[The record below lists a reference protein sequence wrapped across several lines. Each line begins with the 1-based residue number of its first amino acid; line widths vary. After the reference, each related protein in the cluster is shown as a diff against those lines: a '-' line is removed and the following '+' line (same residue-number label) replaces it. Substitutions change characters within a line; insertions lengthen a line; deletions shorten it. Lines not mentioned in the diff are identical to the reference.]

1 MTVPPI
7 GHHSE
12 QEALQNLIL
21 DREFETLEDQLAE
34 FNLFDILKIEH
45 KELQHSA
52 LLAWLLNPRGSHGL
66 GNYFLRRFLSEAARE
81 YARRNTASIT
91 PLTVDRWELHDVEV
105 VTERDH
111 IDILVIARSDKFVC
125 LIENKI
131 KADEAKGQLCRY
143 LEKVKRQYEG
153 QPFPIFLTPDGREPE
168 DNRAAEKYVPLSYG
182 DIERLI
188 SQTLD
193 TRDSTLSDKV
203 RGFLEQYR
211 DTLRRHVLETEN
223 NIEELARQ
231 IYDKHQEA
239 IDLIIRSKP
248 TAKPPDWDIIDDALR
263 QHAPGLVADDH
274 NDGAH
279 RFAVP
284 EFDEIGQLRSATDW
298 TTSRRLLLF
307 EAKYTSRYLSLI
319 IGPGPQDVR
328 QRVYDLSQRDDG
340 IPGVKM
346 YNASKLNQ
354 KWQTIYRTRIPGIA
368 GKQLPDYR
376 SAKEEVEKAISHFYA
391 KDYPKLVDA
400 IRAEFG
406 FPKVH
411 A

>member
-1 MTVPPI
+1 MTVPPM
-7 GHHSE
+7 GNQSE

-21 DREFETLEDQLAE
+21 DRDFEALENQLAE

-45 KELQHSA
+45 RELQHSA

-66 GNYFLRRFLSEAARE
+66 GDYFLRRFLLEAARE
-81 YARRNTASIT
+81 SARRRTGNIT

-105 VTERDH
+105 VKERDR
-111 IDILVIARSDKFVC
+111 IDILVISPTDKFVC
-125 LIENKI
+125 LIENKV
-131 KADEAKGQLCRY
+131 KADEGKGQLCRY
-143 LEKVKRQYEG
+143 LKNVQSQYKE

-168 DNRAAEKYVPLSYG
+168 DVRAAKKYVPLGYG

-188 SQTLD
+188 SQTLE
-193 TRDSTLSDKV
+193 TRQSTLSDKV
-203 RGFLEQYR
+203 RGFLDQYR
-211 DTLRRHVLETEN
+211 DTLRRHVLETET
-223 NIEELARQ
+223 NIEDLARQ

-248 TAKPPDWDIIDDALR
+248 TAKPSDWDIIDDALK
-263 QHAPGLVADDH
+263 QHAPGLIADDH
-274 NDGAH
+274 YDWAH

-284 EFDEIGQLRSATDW
+284 EFDEIAQLMSATDW
-298 TTSRRLLLF
+298 TTSKRLLLF

-328 QRVYDLSQRDDG
+328 QRVYELSQRNDA

-368 GKQLPDYR
+368 GKPLPDYR
-376 SAKEEVEKAISHFYA
+376 SAKEEVEKAISNFY
-391 KDYPKLVDA
+391 KEDYRKLVDA

-411 A
+411 T